1 MFKSESTQ
9 IWNQTIEVLKGKK
22 QQRCCSAVAFFFLMK
37 TIDIIEGE
45 CSSQLRPKINIFKDK
60 YLATYSVKICI
71 QGFIFFLWVS
81 SLISMPSILLFRF
94 YGHKKGQFVLIYRCS
109 FTLTHDCFLI

>member
-1 MFKSESTQ
+1 MTRLQ
-9 IWNQTIEVLKGKK
+9 VIEVLKGKE
-22 QQRCCSAVAFFFLMK
+22 QQRCCSAVAFFFVMK
-37 TIDIIEGE
+37 TIDILKGE

-60 YLATYSVKICI
+60 YLATNSVKICT

-94 YGHKKGQFVLIYRCS
+94 
-109 FTLTHDCFLI
+109 